1 MNEDRTTSRLLL
13 AALLATASELMFVS
27 MGATVRAVSMYLP
40 NESIVFFRNLLGLGL
55 ILPWLLRRGVGNLG
69 TEVLRFHLL
78 RSLAGLG
85 AMYCFFY
92 ALAHL
97 PLAEAILLKLTA
109 PFFLPVI
116 ALLWLAEAVP
126 ARVRLAIV
134 TGFAGVALVL
144 QPGFAAVS
152 PVALV
157 ALAGAA
163 LAAFAKVAIR
173 RLAVTEPSTR
183 IVFYFAL
190 IGTLVSAAPLAWS
203 WVTPAPVAWG
213 LLLAVGV
220 FATAGQLAMT
230 RAYSLAPAAQVGP
243 FTYVSVVFAATYGWL
258 LWNEGLEVTT
268 LCGAALIVLAGV
280 ITVTTRSHRTPLTPE
295 PSREGQREEEPVAA
309 SPQG

>member
-1 MNEDRTTSRLLL
+1 MTEARTTSRLLL
-13 AALLATASELMFVS
+13 AALLAMASELMFVS
-27 MGATVRAVSMYLP
+27 MGATVRMVSAHLP
-40 NESIVFFRNLLGLGL
+40 SESIVFFRNLLGLGL

-69 TEVLRFHLL
+69 TRVVRFHFL

-97 PLAEAILLKLTA
+97 PLAEAVLLKLTA

-126 ARVRLAIV
+126 ARVRLAII
-134 TGFAGVALVL
+134 TGFVGVALVL
-144 QPGFAAVS
+144 QPGFAEVS
-152 PVALV
+152 PVALL

-173 RLAVTEPSTR
+173 RLSVTEPSAR
-183 IVFYFAL
+183 VVFYFAL
-190 IGTLVSAAPLAWS
+190 IGTLISAVPLGWS
-203 WVTPAPVAWG
+203 WVTPSPAAWAK
-213 LLLAVGV
+213 LLAVGV

-258 LWNEGLEVTT
+258 FWDERLDVTT
-268 LCGAALIVLAGV
+268 LCGATLIVLAGV
-280 ITVTTRSHRTPLTPE
+280 MTVTAQSRQARVTPE
-295 PSREGQREEEPVAA
+295 PSRPGQLDEEPVVA
-309 SPQG
+309 SPPG